1 MVVKF
6 FEGFLFD
13 EKRLL
18 AGKPLF
24 CLDKSH
30 AIDGPEFPVKRT
42 VLQIEEQCLAADGY
56 SWHFLGRLGPFFKNM
71 FICAGL
77 ETMM

>member
-1 MVVKF
+1 MVKF

-24 CLDKSH
+24 CLDKPH
-30 AIDGPEFPVKRT
+30 AIDGPEFPVEWT
-42 VLQIEEQCLAADGY
+42 VL
-56 SWHFLGRLGPFFKNM
+56 
-71 FICAGL
+71 
-77 ETMM
+77 